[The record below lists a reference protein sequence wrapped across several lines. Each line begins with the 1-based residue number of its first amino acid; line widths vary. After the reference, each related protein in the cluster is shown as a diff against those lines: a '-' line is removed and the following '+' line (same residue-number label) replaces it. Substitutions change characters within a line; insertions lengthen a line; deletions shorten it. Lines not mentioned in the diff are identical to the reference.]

1 MTAALIADISTNRA
15 QRRSLKQRRRLEVVP
30 RPNANKAR
38 ATASATGRPVPQ
50 SPSGTL
56 VTVTSL
62 GMSGTPLL
70 TAEQA
75 VVLNLF
81 GRPPVAYHRQFVD
94 LAGSVTAALWLSHA
108 IELAQ
113 TGGQPD
119 VALTQAAC
127 SEATGLTRREQE
139 TARAKLR
146 AAGLITER
154 RAGRQVLVHLHLHA
168 IAERLLAVCQAM
180 PPYAIASGLTEEAGQ
195 DARQPQR
202 A

>member
-30 RPNANKAR
+30 RPNGNKSR
-38 ATASATGRPVPQ
+38 AAASATGRAVPQ
-50 SPSGTL
+50 SG
-56 VTVTSL
+56 TVTPL
-62 GMSGTPLL
+62 GMSGLSGSPGSPLL

-168 IAERLLAVCQAM
+168 IAERLLAVCQAL
-180 PPYAIASGLTEEAGQ
+180 PPFASSLTDEASE

>member
-30 RPNANKAR
+30 RSNVKPAR
-38 ATASATGRPVPQ
+38 AAASSAATRPVPQ
-50 SPSGTL
+50 PPSGT
-56 VTVTSL
+56 VAPL
-62 GMSGTPLL
+62 GMSQL

-154 RAGRQVLVHLHLHA
+154 RVGRQVLVHLHLHA

-180 PPYAIASGLTEEAGQ
+180 PSDASGLPQEAGP